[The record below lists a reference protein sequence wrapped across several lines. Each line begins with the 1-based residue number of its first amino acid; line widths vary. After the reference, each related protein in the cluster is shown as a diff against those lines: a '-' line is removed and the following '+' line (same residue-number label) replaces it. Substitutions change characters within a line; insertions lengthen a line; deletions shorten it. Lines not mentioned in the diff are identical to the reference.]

1 MQRAFQTLVGCGK
14 SNPYSETGLSSLS
27 EVVMND
33 AAQDV
38 STTDGDVRLSHT
50 TTTIRGDWYF
60 KEQAQVNLF
69 KHKFADRQTYALNLN
84 LC

>member
-1 MQRAFQTLVGCGK
+1 
-14 SNPYSETGLSSLS
+14 
-27 EVVMND
+27 MND